1 MASRLLRHSRAAQN
15 DESSGRASPLLPCM
29 CSAPSAGA
37 WGSVSDAHDVRRGIR
52 AWWIWR
58 RKWTILGSTGLLIY
72 LFFRYGGVGPP
83 PQDNDFVL
91 TRGSEVS
98 CTCTCKVNARC
109 R

>member
-1 MASRLLRHSRAAQN
+1 M
-15 DESSGRASPLLPCM
+15 SSALSSYPLPCV

-58 RKWTILGSTGLLIY
+58 RKWTILSVVGLLVYI
-72 LFFRYGGVGPP
+72 FFRYGGVGPP

-91 TRGSEVS
+91 ARGSEVS
-98 CTCTCKVNARC
+98 
-109 R
+109 

>member
-1 MASRLLRHSRAAQN
+1 MILSHECLSV
-15 DESSGRASPLLPCM
+15 C

-58 RKWTILGSTGLLIY
+58 RKWTILGVAGMLVYI
-72 LFFRYGGVGPP
+72 FFRYGGVGPP

-98 CTCTCKVNARC
+98 CALTCLQVVLPAQLNLAYLLHTCV
-109 R
+109 